1 MKDKKEILFN
11 AYESVYLDERSIFI
25 LPDNAILDAMEEYA
39 NEKLTAF
46 MIDYIGRGAS
56 KFEVQRMIKEFDE
69 KYLNSMR

>member
-1 MKDKKEILFN
+1 MFN
-11 AYESVYLDERSIFI
+11 AYDSEYIDERGNFR

-69 KYLNSMR
+69 KNLNSMR